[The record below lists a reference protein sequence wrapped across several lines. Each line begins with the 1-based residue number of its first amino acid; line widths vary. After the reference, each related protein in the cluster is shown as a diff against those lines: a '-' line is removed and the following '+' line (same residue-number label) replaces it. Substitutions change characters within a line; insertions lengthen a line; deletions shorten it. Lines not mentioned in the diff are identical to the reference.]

1 MFTIAVDTEG
11 GKPHQLSEGCV
22 VRRRFF
28 APLVVVATIIVG
40 TTGCTLSAEIATMK
54 EYNPSDGVGAD
65 LGDLALRNILLISN
79 DAGEANLVMTVVN
92 TSGEDITLN
101 VQFDSG
107 STRITEPLQLSAV
120 PERSRVGDDPSAGLV
135 MSGPNL
141 VVGGL
146 FPVYFEYGSV
156 PGELVFV
163 PVLDGTLPEYEL
175 LVP

>member
-1 MFTIAVDTEG
+1 M
-11 GKPHQLSEGCV
+11 
-22 VRRRFF
+22 RRRFF
-28 APLVVVATIIVG
+28 APLVLATAVITG
-40 TTGCTLSAEIATMK
+40 TTGCTLSAEIATMQ
-54 EYNPSDGVGAD
+54 EYDPSDGVGAD
-65 LGDLALRNILLISN
+65 IGDLALRNILLISN

-101 VQFDSG
+101 VQFDDG
-107 STRITEPLQLSAV
+107 AARVTESLELPAV
-120 PERSRVGDDPSAGLV
+120 PERTRVGDDPSAGILV
-135 MSGPNL
+135 SGPEL
-141 VVGGL
+141 VIGGL

>member
-1 MFTIAVDTEG
+1 M
-11 GKPHQLSEGCV
+11 
-22 VRRRFF
+22 RRRFF
-28 APLVVVATIIVG
+28 APLVLAAAVITG

-54 EYNPSDGVGAD
+54 EYDPSDGVGAD
-65 LGDLALRNILLISN
+65 IGDLALRNLLLISN

-92 TSGEDITLN
+92 TSGDDVTLN
-101 VQFDSG
+101 VQFDDG
-107 STRITEPLQLSAV
+107 SARITQSLELPAV
-120 PERSRVGDDPSAGLV
+120 PERTRVGDDPSMGILI
-135 MSGPNL
+135 SGPEL

-146 FPVYFEYGSV
+146 YPVYFEYGSV

>member
-1 MFTIAVDTEG
+1 M
-11 GKPHQLSEGCV
+11 
-22 VRRRFF
+22 RRRFF
-28 APLVVVATIIVG
+28 APLVVVGAIIAG

-54 EYNPSDGVGAD
+54 EYSPSDGVGVD

-107 STRITEPLQLSAV
+107 STRVTEPLKLPAV
-120 PERSRVGDDPSAGLV
+120 PERTRIGDDPRAGIV
-135 MSGPNL
+135 MSGRDL
-141 VVGGL
+141 LVGGL

-156 PGELVFV
+156 PGELVYV
-163 PVLDGTLPEYEL
+163 PVLDGTLAEYEL

>member
-1 MFTIAVDTEG
+1 
-11 GKPHQLSEGCV
+11 

-28 APLVVVATIIVG
+28 APLVLAAAVITG
-40 TTGCTLSAEIATMK
+40 TTGCTLSADIATMK
-54 EYNPSDGVGAD
+54 EYDPSDGVGAD

-92 TSGEDITLN
+92 SSGEDLTLN
-101 VQFDSG
+101 VQFDEG
-107 STRITEPLQLSAV
+107 STRITEPLRLPAV
-120 PERSRVGDDPSAGLV
+120 PERTLVGDDPSAGIL
-135 MSGPNL
+135 MSGPDL
-141 VVGGL
+141 IVGGL

-156 PGELVFV
+156 PGELVYV

>member
-1 MFTIAVDTEG
+1 M
-11 GKPHQLSEGCV
+11 
-22 VRRRFF
+22 RRRFF
-28 APLVVVATIIVG
+28 APLVLAAAVITG

-54 EYNPSDGVGAD
+54 EYDPSDGVGAD
-65 LGDLALRNILLISN
+65 IGDLALRNILLISN

-92 TSGEDITLN
+92 TSGENITLN
-101 VQFDSG
+101 VQFDRG
-107 STRITEPLQLSAV
+107 SARVTESLELPAV
-120 PERSRVGDDPSAGLV
+120 PERTRIGDDPSAGIL
-135 MSGPNL
+135 MSGPEL
-141 VVGGL
+141 IVGGL

>member
-1 MFTIAVDTEG
+1 
-11 GKPHQLSEGCV
+11 

-28 APLVVVATIIVG
+28 APLVLAAAVITG

-54 EYNPSDGVGAD
+54 EYDPSDGVGAD
-65 LGDLALRNILLISN
+65 IGDLALRNILLISN

-92 TSGEDITLN
+92 TSGEDVTLN
-101 VQFDSG
+101 VQFDQG
-107 STRITEPLQLSAV
+107 SARVTESLELPAV
-120 PERSRVGDDPSAGLV
+120 PERTRVGDDPTAGILI
-135 MSGPNL
+135 SGRDL
-141 VVGGL
+141 IVGGL

>member
-1 MFTIAVDTEG
+1 M
-11 GKPHQLSEGCV
+11 
-22 VRRRFF
+22 RRRFF
-28 APLVVVATIIVG
+28 APLVVVGAIITG

-54 EYNPSDGVGAD
+54 EYSPSDGVGAD

-107 STRITEPLQLSAV
+107 SSRVTEPLKLPAV
-120 PERSRVGDDPSAGLV
+120 PERTRIGDDPSAGIV
-135 MSGPNL
+135 MSGRDL
-141 VVGGL
+141 LVGGL
-146 FPVYFEYGSV
+146 FPVYFEYGNV
-156 PGELVFV
+156 PGELVYV
-163 PVLDGTLPEYEL
+163 PVLDGTLAEYEL

>member
-1 MFTIAVDTEG
+1 M
-11 GKPHQLSEGCV
+11 
-22 VRRRFF
+22 RRRFF
-28 APLVVVATIIVG
+28 APLVLATAVITG
-40 TTGCTLSAEIATMK
+40 TTGCTLSAEIATMQ
-54 EYNPSDGVGAD
+54 EYDPSDGVGAD
-65 LGDLALRNILLISN
+65 IGDLALRNILLISN

-101 VQFDSG
+101 VQFDDG
-107 STRITEPLQLSAV
+107 AARVTEPLELPAV
-120 PERSRVGDDPSAGLV
+120 PERTRVGDDPRAGILV
-135 MSGPNL
+135 SGPEL
-141 VVGGL
+141 VIGGL

>member
-1 MFTIAVDTEG
+1 
-11 GKPHQLSEGCV
+11 

-28 APLVVVATIIVG
+28 APLVLAAAVITG

-54 EYNPSDGVGAD
+54 EYDPSDGVGAD
-65 LGDLALRNILLISN
+65 IGDLALRNILLISN

-92 TSGEDITLN
+92 TSGEDVTLN
-101 VQFDSG
+101 VQFDQG
-107 STRITEPLQLSAV
+107 SARTTESLELPAV
-120 PERSRVGDDPSAGLV
+120 PERTRVGDDPTAGILI
-135 MSGPNL
+135 SGRDL
-141 VVGGL
+141 IVGGL

>member
-1 MFTIAVDTEG
+1 M
-11 GKPHQLSEGCV
+11 
-22 VRRRFF
+22 RRRFF
-28 APLVVVATIIVG
+28 APLVLAAAVITG

-54 EYNPSDGVGAD
+54 EYDPSDGVGAD
-65 LGDLALRNILLISN
+65 IGDLALRNILLISN

-92 TSGEDITLN
+92 TSGEDVTLN
-101 VQFDSG
+101 VQFDQG
-107 STRITEPLQLSAV
+107 SARTTESLELPAV
-120 PERSRVGDDPSAGLV
+120 PERTRVGDDPTAGILI
-135 MSGPNL
+135 SGRDII
-141 VVGGL
+141 VGGL

>member
-1 MFTIAVDTEG
+1 M
-11 GKPHQLSEGCV
+11 
-22 VRRRFF
+22 RRRFF
-28 APLVVVATIIVG
+28 APLVVVGAIIAG

-54 EYNPSDGVGAD
+54 EYSPSDGVGAD

-107 STRITEPLQLSAV
+107 STRVTEPLKLPAV
-120 PERSRVGDDPSAGLV
+120 PERTRIGDDPSAGIV
-135 MSGPNL
+135 MSGSDL

-156 PGELVFV
+156 PGELVYV
-163 PVLDGTLPEYEL
+163 PVLDGTLAEYEL

>member
-1 MFTIAVDTEG
+1 M
-11 GKPHQLSEGCV
+11 
-22 VRRRFF
+22 RRRFF
-28 APLVVVATIIVG
+28 APLVLAAAVITG

-54 EYNPSDGVGAD
+54 EYDPSDGVGAD
-65 LGDLALRNILLISN
+65 IGDLALRNILLISN

-92 TSGEDITLN
+92 TSGEDVTLN
-101 VQFDSG
+101 VQFDQG
-107 STRITEPLQLSAV
+107 SARTTESLELPAV
-120 PERSRVGDDPSAGLV
+120 PERTRVGDDPTAGILI
-135 MSGPNL
+135 SGRDL
-141 VVGGL
+141 IVGGL

>member
-1 MFTIAVDTEG
+1 VFTIAVDTEG
-11 GKPHQLSEGCV
+11 GKPHQPSEGCF

-28 APLVVVATIIVG
+28 APLVLAAAVITG

-54 EYNPSDGVGAD
+54 EYDPSDGVGAD
-65 LGDLALRNILLISN
+65 IGDLALRNILLISN

-92 TSGEDITLN
+92 TSGDDVTLN
-101 VQFDSG
+101 VQFDDG
-107 STRITEPLQLSAV
+107 SARITESLELPAV
-120 PERSRVGDDPSAGLV
+120 PERTRIGDNPSAGVLV
-135 MSGPNL
+135 SGPEL
-141 VVGGL
+141 IVGGL
-146 FPVYFEYGSV
+146 YPVYFEYGSV